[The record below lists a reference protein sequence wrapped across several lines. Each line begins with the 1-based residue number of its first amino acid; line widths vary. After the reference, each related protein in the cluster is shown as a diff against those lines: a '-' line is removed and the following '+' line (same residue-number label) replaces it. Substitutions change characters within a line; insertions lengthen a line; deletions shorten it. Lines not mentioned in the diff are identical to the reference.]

1 VPSNWRDLLSEF
13 NVVDPP
19 PDLWPNAVARAQ
31 PGMGRRRIP
40 RLPQRVVHALIA
52 AAVIG
57 AAVLGMLFASLLHH
71 DAAPVGPA
79 RQPSKVGAQA
89 WLGVL
94 AADVQHR
101 ITLSR
106 ALVRSDQCFTPQWQY
121 LATPI
126 FIDMTAYNA
135 IGAGPDPRQKL
146 GEEYTNLNNRCS
158 VYERQ
163 GGFSDAERSTI
174 LGRLAALDRQATALL
189 GAPTAPP
196 ASMDPRVGLMLQ
208 DIQSRIPVAQR
219 LIANG
224 QCGGEVQKIAAPI
237 QSDINYALLYAAPQ
251 NHTVAEGV
259 SNQPLL
265 KLGPDFMR
273 IVGPCHRDVHAA
285 LLSDQRRA
293 ALTRQVLALDGRVD
307 RALGS
312 G

>member
-1 VPSNWRDLLSEF
+1 VPSDWRDLLSEF

>member
-1 VPSNWRDLLSEF
+1 MFE
-13 NVVDPP
+13 
-19 PDLWPNAVARAQ
+19 AG
-31 PGMGRRRIP
+31 GM
-40 RLPQRVVHALIA
+40 A

-106 ALVRSDQCFTPQWQY
+106 ELVRSDQCFTPQWQY

-146 GEEYTNLNNRCS
+146 GEEYTDLNNRCS
-158 VYERQ
+158 VYARQ
-163 GGFSDAERSTI
+163 GGFSDAERSKI
-174 LGRLAALDRQATALL
+174 LGRLAALNRQAAALL
-189 GAPTAPP
+189 GVPTAPP
-196 ASMDPRVGLMLQ
+196 ASMDPRVGLMLE

-237 QSDINYALLYAAPQ
+237 QSDINYALLYAAPR

-259 SNQPLL
+259 RSQPLL

-273 IVGPCHRDVHAA
+273 IVGPCHRDVHAG

-293 ALTRQVLALDGRVD
+293 ALTRQVLALKGRVE

>member
-1 VPSNWRDLLSEF
+1 MPSDWRDLLSEF
-13 NVVDPP
+13 DGVDPP
-19 PDLWPNAVARAQ
+19 LDLWPNAVARAQ

-71 DAAPVGPA
+71 DSAPVRPA

-106 ALVRSDQCFTPQWQY
+106 ELVRSDQCFTPQWQY

-158 VYERQ
+158 VYARQ
-163 GGFSDAERSTI
+163 GGFSDAERAKI

-189 GAPTAPP
+189 GARTAPP

-224 QCGGEVQKIAAPI
+224 QCGGDVQKIAAPI

-259 SNQPLL
+259 RNQPLL

-273 IVGPCHRDVHAA
+273 IVGPCHRDVHTG

>member
-1 VPSNWRDLLSEF
+1 MPSNWRDLLSEF

-106 ALVRSDQCFTPQWQY
+106 ELVRSDQCFTPQWQY

-293 ALTRQVLALDGRVD
+293 ALTRQALALDGRVD

>member
-1 VPSNWRDLLSEF
+1 MPSDWRDLLSEF
-13 NVVDPP
+13 DGVDPP
-19 PDLWPNAVARAQ
+19 LDLWPNAVARAQ

-71 DAAPVGPA
+71 DSAPVGPA
-79 RQPSKVGAQA
+79 GQPSKVGAQA

-106 ALVRSDQCFTPQWQY
+106 ELVRSDQCFTPQWQY

-158 VYERQ
+158 VYARQ
-163 GGFSDAERSTI
+163 GGFSDAERSKI
-174 LGRLAALDRQATALL
+174 LGRLAALDRQATAQL
-189 GAPTAPP
+189 GAATAPP

-224 QCGGEVQKIAAPI
+224 QCGGDVQKIAAPI

-259 SNQPLL
+259 RNQPLL

-273 IVGPCHRDVHAA
+273 IVGPCHRDVHAG

-293 ALTRQVLALDGRVD
+293 ALTRQVLALEARVD